1 MSQGHVKK
9 HLIRELIQPPVAHF
23 KQLFEELK
31 TLISTYTK
39 FGLFITGIPLFTTYI
54 KRDLFSERK
63 SAQRLSKRS
72 GQQNSV

>member
-39 FGLFITGIPLFTTYI
+39 FGLFITGIPPSLTLKEIYFRSA
-54 KRDLFSERK
+54 KVRRD
-63 SAQRLSKRS
+63 
-72 GQQNSV
+72 

>member
-23 KQLFEELK
+23 KQQFEELK

-39 FGLFITGIPLFTTYI
+39 FGLFITGIPPYL
-54 KRDLFSERK
+54 
-63 SAQRLSKRS
+63 RLALKESYLTKCTETK
-72 GQQNSV
+72 